1 MITVSAIHIAPVKSL
16 GLLHPNTVR
25 VGTEGIVEDRR
36 FYLIDAAERL
46 VTQREVF
53 SLVQVKAEYAAEP
66 ERLSLRFPD
75 GSEVSDSVNLG
86 ENVSTVFWG
95 RTVTGQV
102 VTGPFNQALS
112 NFGGGGLRL
121 VRSDA
126 PGQCQDEYP
135 ISIMSEASVQMLA
148 EQPGAQGPP
157 DSRRF
162 RPTFLLSGGSAHQ
175 EDEWLGSSVQ
185 IGEELRLRL
194 VARDPRCA
202 ITTHDPTTGSPDMDT
217 LRLILA
223 YRPADRAYFGVYG
236 LVERPGAV
244 SLGAAVRQL
253 E

>member
-1 MITVSAIHIAPVKSL
+1 MITVSAINIAPVKSL

-25 VGTEGIVEDRR
+25 VAVEGIVEDRR
-36 FYLIDAAERL
+36 FFLIDAAERL
-46 VTQREVF
+46 VTQREQF

-75 GSEVSDSVNLG
+75 GTEVSDAVNLG
-86 ENVSTVFWG
+86 EKVSTVFWG

-102 VTGPFNQALS
+102 VTGPFNQALTS
-112 NFGGGGLRL
+112 FGADDLRL

-135 ISIMSEASVQMLA
+135 ISIMSDASVQKLA
-148 EQPGAQGPP
+148 EQPGAQGTA

-162 RPTFLLSGGSAHQ
+162 RPTFLLSGAPAHQ

-194 VARDPRCA
+194 VAGA
-202 ITTHDPTTGSPDMDT
+202 
-217 LRLILA
+217 
-223 YRPADRAYFGVYG
+223 PAGE
-236 LVERPGAV
+236 VER
-244 SLGAAVRQL
+244 AAEAAIWDVYTDREVAIDRLRAAGIERVRRTRL
-253 E
+253 